1 MLVEIVKAFG
11 REVMQKF
18 VDGETMNF
26 TSKHGMVMKNFMTRL
41 TGEQPWTV
49 DLGEEANIT
58 LPRGFCPTGTCG
70 EEVGVTAYR
79 WPHLTYCH
87 PKSEEKMA
95 PDTRVIAMDLMTKSL
110 AEIVVKKLENPIVIY
125 IPRTPSRNG
134 NVPLP
139 ENGSSLNLEIT
150 PAGPSERL
158 FLVLAKARIPTLE
171 RHDWS
176 ALVKDLPKRN
186 GGLAADTYEWFF
198 SNADLKG
205 EGSYFLGVG
214 EFKAGFDPAAFLRD
228 PESSGATKAHLKN
241 ISVAYEIRIYT
252 SGCYFYNEDLG
263 EWMADGILA
272 SFSDLR
278 VSRCESR
285 HLTQFGAGFFVLP
298 NSIDF
303 SYTFAKIGF
312 HDNVTI
318 YATLIVLW
326 VIFVVLML
334 GATPLPDNRVED
346 KYLYEILVFTGN
358 KKEAQTDSTVQFIVS
373 GDRDESEVRTFGD
386 EKRRIFRKGGIDVF
400 VMAESRPLGKLSMLR
415 IWHDNSGRG
424 PNASWYLSY
433 IVFRDV
439 QTGEKYAFIANQWFA
454 VECED
459 GQIDRTLTVA
469 GKGERR
475 LFLHLYHNTSSRGI
489 VDGHLWFSVFLR
501 PPRSRFTRC
510 QRLGSCFSLLFLS
523 MLVNAMWYQRVP
535 EKPGLGSF
543 EYGPF
548 SMSTE
553 QIGVG
558 VVSNLIVFPP
568 TLLIVFL
575 FRKSRPK
582 VLRKSRILKAVEE
595 MRSKAKAEGALAS
608 DCESNDS
615 LLHHKFIQKKEL
627 FSTTLNTSHSQYL
640 LTPPHQPSDTTF
652 PHHLS
657 TTLSHHPPHL
667 LSFKSSTRREKVIT
681 GIWSRG
687 SRTPIFTNT
696 KSFTQLLSPR

>member
-1 MLVEIVKAFG
+1 MVRKCNVRDHTIERAAYQSEVPMLVEIVKAFG

-125 IPRTPSRNG
+125 IPRTPIPEKVNAAKARSTILPVVYSNF
-134 NVPLP
+134 NVSH
-139 ENGSSLNLEIT
+139 NGSSLNLEIT

-186 GGLAADTYEWFF
+186 DTYEWFF

-489 VDGHLWFSVFLR
+489 VDGHLWFS
-501 PPRSRFTRC
+501 
-510 QRLGSCFSLLFLS
+510 RLGSCFSLLFLS

-615 LLHHKFIQKKEL
+615 LLHHKFIQKKDT
-627 FSTTLNTSHSQYL
+627 FSPLHTNPPTQPFHTTSPPPFPTTLHIFSVLSL
-640 LTPPHQPSDTTF
+640 PHDER
-652 PHHLS
+652 
-657 TTLSHHPPHL
+657 
-667 LSFKSSTRREKVIT
+667 K
-681 GIWSRG
+681 
-687 SRTPIFTNT
+687 
-696 KSFTQLLSPR
+696 